1 MACRL
6 MPNST
11 TTTYFRAPHHFA
23 NTVGA
28 ISLCLQ
34 LTVTPVFVP
43 PFEHGMQNAI
53 ESFNALWQAKL
64 WQRCRVGG
72 VSELQMR
79 SDRYIAAHRAR
90 TQSLAEV
97 APRRHPMPK
106 EFEFNARAAL
116 RGQIVFIRR
125 TNESGDVN
133 MLGQSF
139 HVSPTWLH
147 RLVRCQVHFDQQEIR
162 CFALRRR
169 APAAQP
175 LLATIPYHRPDKPF
189 QGAL

>member
-1 MACRL
+1 MAYRL

-11 TTTYFRAPHHFA
+11 TTTYFKAPHHFA

-43 PFEHGMQNAI
+43 PFEHGMQNTI

-79 SDRYIAAHRAR
+79 SDRYIAAHRALDEIE
-90 TQSLAEV
+90 S
-97 APRRHPMPK
+97 
-106 EFEFNARAAL
+106 AAL
-116 RGQIVFIRR
+116 L
-125 TNESGDVN
+125 GDAAA
-133 MLGQSF
+133 S
-139 HVSPTWLH
+139 T
-147 RLVRCQVHFDQQEIR
+147 
-162 CFALRRR
+162 
-169 APAAQP
+169 APPPAQ
-175 LLATIPYHRPDKPF
+175 
-189 QGAL
+189 